1 MILSLLFILRW
12 KIHVDI
18 FVCLLIMSL
27 FDIHIVRATDKMR
40 NCVITQL
47 KQAITQLIFRSVRP
61 ITQLP
66 ERNTHLFLTV
76 RIFTLVMQF
85 SVRKLPK

>member
-1 MILSLLFILRW
+1 MFNYFVVINVVMYVAVLR
-12 KIHVDI
+12 IYQI
-18 FVCLLIMSL
+18 F
-27 FDIHIVRATDKMR
+27 RATDKMR